1 MDYRKAGYSKK
12 FYESHREDI
21 TLHKAAKKAFDEL
34 GIKKLPKMKDLS
46 DEYASV
52 LTKKRTAYSEYR
64 KARLDMQEYLK
75 AKKNVE
81 QFFNLVNQEN
91 MPEREQQKFREKLN
105 ILRWRSHPI
114 T

>member
-1 MDYRKAGYSKK
+1 
-12 FYESHREDI
+12 
-21 TLHKAAKKAFDEL
+21 
-34 GIKKLPKMKDLS
+34 MKDLS

-114 T
+114 FWNRAMESVIESQSSDGGSHDLCRGSQ